1 MWDPAPDKYSTKCT
15 IKDSNEVVFERVYE
29 AISDDEA
36 EARAFLNCVKENN
49 NRSNITVEVKRL

>member
-15 IKDSNEVVFERVYE
+15 IIDSNEVVFERVYE

-49 NRSNITVEVKRL
+49 NRSNITVEVKRI

>member
-1 MWDPAPDKYSTKCT
+1 MWDPAPDKYNTKCT

-49 NRSNITVEVKRL
+49 NKTNINVEVKRL